1 MIAFRNY
8 RLLASI
14 FFLPSAFA
22 LQCGQPLT
30 TPCLGATDIR
40 YNAEAS
46 NDAIDQAE
54 VWKKFGGY
62 FVGTGKVQIRFDD
75 ADDLSSAYDLTIF
88 VNNTIIGS
96 RLYSHRIEINDLGDI
111 FVNDTFATT
120 TYEKNGKLSFTSP
133 STVVPKGQDIFDA
146 YPVDENSAFS
156 TYHNANGDVGS
167 ESWYALDSNANKA
180 RIISDQFKEVN
191 GSLVLS
197 KTYSAFETRVTEEEW
212 IKQSNAKLTETY
224 DIIYNFT
231 IPPDAELISL
241 PMETACFEDPCPL
254 EAENWCSQDP
264 ECSES
269 PYQEPSAAML
279 PGPIAG
285 FVVLGVAILL
295 TGFYFLHR
303 YLHKRQAKRYKTVFA
318 KRIAETI
325 QVNKSIRSMGPEE
338 LAEEFKRVD
347 LQTHDG
353 LITKDDLWEF
363 ISSGKAGEIS
373 KGDFNALFAA
383 IDADGDGQVDFL
395 AFCAFMGQCHDEYR
409 AARADRASL
418 ANVSARRLQVA
429 DTTARASFRHLSMSM
444 NEDMESDMREA
455 AISRNMD
462 DDEKML
468 EAQSV
473 EVS

>member
-1 MIAFRNY
+1 MHQSYSLSLYPILRSV
-8 RLLASI
+8 LD
-14 FFLPSAFA
+14 LPS
-22 LQCGQPLT
+22 LT
-30 TPCLGATDIR
+30 
-40 YNAEAS
+40 
-46 NDAIDQAE
+46 
-54 VWKKFGGY
+54 
-62 FVGTGKVQIRFDD
+62 
-75 ADDLSSAYDLTIF
+75 LSRSA
-88 VNNTIIGS
+88 
-96 RLYSHRIEINDLGDI
+96 
-111 FVNDTFATT
+111 
-120 TYEKNGKLSFTSP
+120 
-133 STVVPKGQDIFDA
+133 
-146 YPVDENSAFS
+146 VDENSAFS

-180 RIISDQFKEVN
+180 RILSDQFKEVK
-191 GSLVLS
+191 GALVLS

-224 DIIYNFT
+224 DLAVLYNFT
-231 IPPDAELISL
+231 VTPEDEQISL

-269 PYQEPSAAML
+269 PYQEPSASML

-395 AFCAFMGQCHDEYR
+395 AFCAFMGQW
-409 AARADRASL
+409 
-418 ANVSARRLQVA
+418 
-429 DTTARASFRHLSMSM
+429 
-444 NEDMESDMREA
+444 
-455 AISRNMD
+455 
-462 DDEKML
+462 
-468 EAQSV
+468 
-473 EVS
+473 